1 MADITAPVLLARRV
15 CHYRGAPTAHVVHR
29 HGGEVRHRGVAASF
43 WFRPLAAALSEVPT
57 DDRELPALVHART
70 SDLADVT
77 VQVTLTYR
85 FADPDLAATRLDFG
99 VDPRTGDPHGEPLQQ
114 VAQVLTELAQQYA
127 TDVVGAMPVV
137 RAVSQGPAAVR
148 AGVAAGLEADARLA
162 EIGLAVIGV
171 RVLAVRPDGD
181 LERALATPTRESV
194 QADADR
200 ATFERRALAV
210 ERERAIAENELQS
223 QIELATR
230 EEQLVVQRGA
240 NARRKAAE
248 DAAAQQI
255 AADADAAVKRTRA
268 AADAEVT
275 RVVGQA
281 RADAEAAAMAVH
293 ADVPPHVLLALA
305 ARDLAGN
312 LPEIGTLQLTPDVI
326 GQALTRIAGQR

>member
-1 MADITAPVLLARRV
+1 MAHITAPVLLGGRLR
-15 CHYRGAPTAHVVHR
+15 HYRGTPTVYVVHR
-29 HGGEVRHRGVAASF
+29 QGGEVRHRGVAASF
-43 WFRPLAAALSEVPT
+43 WFRPLSAALSEAPT

-70 SDLADVT
+70 SDLADVS
-77 VQVTLTYR
+77 VQLTLTYR

-99 VDPRTGDPHGEPLQQ
+99 VDPRRGEAGGEPLQQ

-127 TDVVGAMPVV
+127 TEVVGTLPVAA
-137 RAVSQGPAAVR
+137 AVAQGPAAVR
-148 AGVAAGLEADARLA
+148 DNLTARLHADPRLA
-162 EIGLAVIGV
+162 EIGLQVIGV
-171 RVLAVRPDGD
+171 RVLALRPDAD
-181 LERALATPTRESV
+181 LERALATPTREAV

-223 QIELATR
+223 RIELAVR
-230 EEQLVVQRGA
+230 EEQLVVQQGA

-255 AADADAAVKRTRA
+255 AADAEAAAKRTRA

-293 ADVPPHVLLALA
+293 QGVPPQVLLALA
-305 ARDLAGN
+305 ARELAGN
-312 LPEIGTLQLTPDVI
+312 LPEIGTLQLTPDVL
-326 GQALTRIAGQR
+326 GQALAHVAGRA